1 MNKYL
6 INLLL
11 LAFFVPISQSVNDHN
26 DLDLDLKL
34 SPPGQP
40 IVVQSNMSDSQSA
53 LPDHISSSEMP
64 QFDHSDKRITGKK
77 RRKTKT
83 EMMVS

>member
-1 MNKYL
+1 M
-6 INLLL
+6 
-11 LAFFVPISQSVNDHN
+11 PISQSGNDHD

-40 IVVQSNMSDSQSA
+40 IVVQSNVINSQIA
-53 LPDHISSSEMP
+53 PIDYISSSEMP
-64 QFDHSDKRITGKK
+64 QFDNSDKRITGKK